1 MEAIEYR
8 KMAAVEDAMWWY
20 RALRSNL
27 LALLGSAGRPPR
39 SLVLDA
45 GCGTGGMLGR
55 AWHAPASARSGLRR
69 NSTSEA
75 ARLARDKSGC
85 PVVVGSIAALPFAEA
100 SFDAVLSADV
110 LCHGGVDEA
119 SALAEMRR
127 CLRPGGALLL
137 NLPAYGWM
145 LSEHDRRV
153 DNVRRYTRHALRPVL
168 AAASRRYSRDLLEH
182 AVVAADGGAP
192 QAAAERWRQR
202 RAALSGAARG
212 AVRHA
217 DRARDGVA
225 APRLDAALRGLGLDQ
240 GGEAWIRKWR

>member
-27 LALLGSAGRPPR
+27 LALLGSAGRTPR

-45 GCGTGGMLGR
+45 GCGTGGMLASLAR
-55 AWHAPASARSGLRR
+55 AGVGAVGL
-69 NSTSEA
+69 ELDEQA

-127 CLRPGGALLL
+127 CLKPGGALLL

-153 DNVRRYTRHALRPVL
+153 DNVRRYTRRALRPVL
-168 AAASRRYSRDLLEH
+168 AAAGFGDIRATYWNTLLWPLMVVRRKLLPS
-182 AVVAADGGAP
+182 DGGSDVRPFPAP
-192 QAAAERWRQR
+192 LE
-202 RAALSGAARG
+202 ALFGMLTALETGWLRCGWTLPFGGSVLIK
-212 AVRHA
+212 AVKH
-217 DRARDGVA
+217 G
-225 APRLDAALRGLGLDQ
+225 
-240 GGEAWIRKWR
+240 